1 MQVSDAAAGKAA
13 TFDFVLDLGGARP
26 GKG

>member
-1 MQVSDAAAGKAA
+1 MQVSDAAGGKAA
-13 TFDFVLDLGGARP
+13 TFDFVLDLGGTRP